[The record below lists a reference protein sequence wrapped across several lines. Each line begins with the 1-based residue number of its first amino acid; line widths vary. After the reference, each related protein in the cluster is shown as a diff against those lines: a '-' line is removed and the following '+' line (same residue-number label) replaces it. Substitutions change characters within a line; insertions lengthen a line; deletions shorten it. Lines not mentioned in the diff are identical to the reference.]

1 MTEFF
6 VVMVKRKDGKIYAD
20 LHKTDGIIY
29 LSRKAAEANV
39 KPHFHVVRLV
49 AEYQTDYFSKEID
62 NG

>member
-6 VVMVKRKDGKIYAD
+6 VVMVKRSDGKIYAD

-49 AEYQTDYFSKEID
+49 AEIY
-62 NG
+62 NGR